1 MARLMGTNRA
11 KSPFMRERVYLFG
24 DPTARPEGL
33 ERALVRAGFS
43 LAQAGQSEP
52 VLQPD
57 LALIAVPEAGPEL
70 ESLLA
75 MTRQDTWGN
84 VPAIVL
90 LGSSERDAIVRALA
104 MGAADALA
112 SPIHVGEVCARL
124 ESRLRVTAELRRSAG
139 AATLRSDLLSAVE
152 EIASAIRPEEMLEI
166 MTRRLG
172 HATGAAHCACLA
184 PSPDRRYARLI
195 AVHENPTL
203 RDVSVDMFR
212 YPEAVEA
219 VTSVRTVHA
228 AEVLRD
234 PLFLAHLAQW
244 PDSPEV
250 HEVESAL
257 AVPLI
262 AMRSVRAVMVI
273 RTRRG
278 DPPLTPS
285 DVGMI
290 EQLVNATAILLERE
304 ERRSSRRQLLT
315 TNVDGV
321 TGCGNLDALDTRLRE
336 ELERTRRYGSQ
347 ATFALLD
354 VDALRDLNKRL
365 GRDAGDRFLREL
377 GAILLRESRI
387 TDFVARYGSDEFA
400 LILPATD
407 VEGARMLLARIGLRL
422 GEHDFEDLVLA
433 ERPRLAA
440 GLVTLPNKGIAR
452 VEDLL
457 AAAEG
462 ALMRGKNGAADRVGL
477 VAA

>member
-1 MARLMGTNRA
+1 
-11 KSPFMRERVYLFG
+11 MRERVYLFG
-24 DPTARPEGL
+24 DPAARPEGL

-43 LAQAGQSEP
+43 LAEAGQGDP
-52 VLQPD
+52 VLPPD
-57 LALIAVPEAGPEL
+57 LALIAVPDAGPEL
-70 ESLLA
+70 ESQLA
-75 MTRQDTWGN
+75 ITRQDAWGS

-90 LGSSERDAIVRALA
+90 LGNCERDAIVRALA
-104 MGAADALA
+104 MGAADAMTA
-112 SPIHVGEVCARL
+112 PIHVGEVCARL
-124 ESRLRVTAELRRSAG
+124 ESRLRVTAQLRRSAS
-139 AATLRSDLLSAVE
+139 AATLRSDLLNAVE
-152 EIASAIRPEEMLEI
+152 EIANAVRPEEMLEI
-166 MTRRLG
+166 MTKRLG
-172 HATGAAHCACLA
+172 NATGAAHCACLA

-195 AVHENPTL
+195 SVHENPTL
-203 RDVSVDMFR
+203 RDVSVDLFR

-228 AEVLRD
+228 TEVLRD

-257 AVPLI
+257 AVPLV
-262 AMRSVRAVMVI
+262 ASRSVRAIMVI

-278 DPPLTPS
+278 EPALGPG
-285 DVGMI
+285 DVSMI
-290 EQLVNATAILLERE
+290 EHLVNATATLLERE
-304 ERRSSRRQLLT
+304 ERRSGASRRHLLT

-336 ELERTRRYGSQ
+336 ELERTRRYGGQ
-347 ATFALLD
+347 AAFALVD

-400 LILPATD
+400 LILPATTL
-407 VEGARMLLARIGLRL
+407 EGARMLLSRIGVTLA
-422 GEHDFEDLVLA
+422 EHDFEDLVLS

-440 GLVTLPNKGIAR
+440 GLVALPNKGITR

-462 ALMRGKNGAADRVGL
+462 ALMRGKNGAVDRVGL

>member
-1 MARLMGTNRA
+1 
-11 KSPFMRERVYLFG
+11 MRDRVYLFG
-24 DPTARPEGL
+24 DPVARPEGL

-43 LAQAGQSEP
+43 LAEAGQGDP
-52 VLQPD
+52 LLPPD
-57 LALIAVPEAGPEL
+57 LALIAVPDAGPEL
-70 ESLLA
+70 EAQLA
-75 MTRQDTWGN
+75 ITRQDAWGH

-90 LGSSERDAIVRALA
+90 LGNSERDAVVRALA

-112 SPIHVGEVCARL
+112 APIHVGEVCARL
-124 ESRLRVTAELRRSAG
+124 ESRLRVTAELRRSAS
-139 AATLRSDLLSAVE
+139 AASLRSDLLNAVE
-152 EIASAIRPEEMLEI
+152 EIASAVRPEEMLEI
-166 MTRRLG
+166 MTKRLG
-172 HATGAAHCACLA
+172 LATGAAHCACLA

-203 RDVSVDMFR
+203 RDMSVDLFR

-228 AEVLRD
+228 TEVLRD
-234 PLFLAHLAQW
+234 ALFLAHLAQW

-257 AVPLI
+257 AVPLV
-262 AMRSVRAVMVI
+262 ASRAVRAVLVI

-278 DPPLTPS
+278 DPSLGPG
-285 DVGMI
+285 DVSMI
-290 EQLVNATAILLERE
+290 EHLVNATATLLERE
-304 ERRSSRRQLLT
+304 ERRSGASRRQLLT

-336 ELERTRRYGSQ
+336 ELERTRRYGGQ

-354 VDALRDLNKRL
+354 VDVLRDLNKRV

-377 GAILLRESRI
+377 GTILLRESRM

-400 LILPATD
+400 LILPATTVD
-407 VEGARMLLARIGLRL
+407 GARMLLSRIGVKLV
-422 GEHDFEDLVLA
+422 EHDFEDLVLA

-440 GLVTLPNKGIAR
+440 GLVALPNKGITR

-462 ALMRGKNGAADRVGL
+462 ALVRGKNGAADRVGL

>member
-1 MARLMGTNRA
+1 
-11 KSPFMRERVYLFG
+11 
-24 DPTARPEGL
+24 
-33 ERALVRAGFS
+33 VRAGFS
-43 LAQAGQSEP
+43 LSEADQGDP
-52 VLQPD
+52 VLPPD
-57 LALIAVPEAGPEL
+57 LALIAVPNAGPEL

-75 MTRQDTWGN
+75 ITRQDAWGH

-90 LGSSERDAIVRALA
+90 LGGPERDDVVRALA
-104 MGAADALA
+104 MGAADALTV
-112 SPIHVGEVCARL
+112 PIHVGEVCARL

-139 AATLRSDLLSAVE
+139 AAALRSDLLNAVE
-152 EIASAIRPEEMLEI
+152 EIANAMRPEEMLEI

-172 HATGAAHCACLA
+172 HATGAAHCACLC
-184 PSPDRRYARLI
+184 PSPDRRYARLV

-203 RDVSVDMFR
+203 RDVSVDLFR

-228 AEVLRD
+228 TEVLRD
-234 PLFLAHLAQW
+234 ALFLAHLAQW

-250 HEVESAL
+250 HEVESAV
-257 AVPLI
+257 AVPMV
-262 AMRSVRAVMVI
+262 AFRSVRAVMVI

-278 DPPLTPS
+278 DPPLGPA
-285 DVGMI
+285 DVSMI
-290 EQLVNATAILLERE
+290 EHLVNATATLLERE
-304 ERRSSRRQLLT
+304 ERRSASRRQLLT

-336 ELERTRRYGSQ
+336 ELERTRRYGGQ

-354 VDALRDLNKRL
+354 VDSLRDLNKRL

-377 GAILLRESRI
+377 GAILLRESRL

-400 LILPATD
+400 LILPATTVD
-407 VEGARMLLARIGLRL
+407 GARMLLARIDQRL

-440 GLVTLPNKGIAR
+440 GLVALPNKGISR